1 MVTAVCD
8 ETGLDM
14 ASRTCVPDVGQVLAA
29 VFAGFRARLGEEG
42 GSDVADL
49 LVGAEDCRSV
59 LRSLCQVPSLARRS
73 DQGRDEAAGGAAAGG
88 SAGPSAAGAR
98 LRGEKEGAGAKL
110 RVGTWNIAGGQWS
123 SQAPVRYGAQDQRQ
137 VVVAEIVGWRKKFGC
152 DVVALQECEGPGP
165 MEGLLDDYVFVGSAP
180 AKATRGHVHLYV
192 RKGLEYERVC
202 EGSGGAPFV
211 AARVKVCSEGG
222 SRGPGEVCVVAVHL
236 PSGERAAERARV
248 LGDALRSVVA
258 KGVERTGILVVGD
271 CNVREDEVSE
281 LCDAEGMRDASY
293 AGKTWGVSWNR
304 FDKAAQ
310 YRGPGLRFDRAFF
323 GKKLWAQG
331 HLVARGPVS
340 FEGAQFCKSDHF
352 GLMVYVDAADAFAGK
367 GKACVEAARV
377 RRAAVAGA
385 CEGAAEREAQEVR
398 AERQAAQE
406 EKALEREKAGEKDRA
421 SFVRAQQMGG
431 SRESAAQDGAP
442 RSGLRTGISV
452 RGECCDR
459 ATGRGRGREGGFRSG
474 HPGHRGLARR
484 RVGRIRG
491 AAQGRHAQLGERVL
505 H

>member
-1 MVTAVCD
+1 M
-8 ETGLDM
+8 
-14 ASRTCVPDVGQVLAA
+14 
-29 VFAGFRARLGEEG
+29 
-42 GSDVADL
+42 
-49 LVGAEDCRSV
+49 
-59 LRSLCQVPSLARRS
+59 
-73 DQGRDEAAGGAAAGG
+73 
-88 SAGPSAAGAR
+88 
-98 LRGEKEGAGAKL
+98 
-110 RVGTWNIAGGQWS
+110 
-123 SQAPVRYGAQDQRQ
+123 
-137 VVVAEIVGWRKKFGC
+137 
-152 DVVALQECEGPGP
+152 
-165 MEGLLDDYVFVGSAP
+165 
-180 AKATRGHVHLYV
+180 
-192 RKGLEYERVC
+192 
-202 EGSGGAPFV
+202 
-211 AARVKVCSEGG
+211 GG

-340 FEGAQFCKSDHF
+340 SEGVQFCKSDHF

-421 SFVRAQQMGG
+421 SFARAQQRGA
-431 SRESAAQDGAP
+431 RERARRRTALREAAFGRASLFAENVVAEQPEGDG
-442 RSGLRTGISV
+442 
-452 RGECCDR
+452 
-459 ATGRGRGREGGFRSG
+459 GREGGFRSG

-484 RVGRIRG
+484 RVGCIRG